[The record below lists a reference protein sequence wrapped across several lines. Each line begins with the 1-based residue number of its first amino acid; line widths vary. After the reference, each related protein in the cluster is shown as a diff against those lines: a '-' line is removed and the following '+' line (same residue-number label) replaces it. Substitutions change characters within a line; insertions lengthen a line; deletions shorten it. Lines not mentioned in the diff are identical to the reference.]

1 MVNNKF
7 GKYTFVIL
15 LLLILYISFLIV
27 KPLLPYIVLAFVL
40 GSAMYPLTKRFNERI
55 KNKTIVAF
63 IMILLVL
70 VILIL
75 PLSYTVG
82 NLINQASGV
91 YKSFDPQIIDE
102 ISDYLSG
109 VSGKEVDVS
118 AYLIKSISEI
128 RNYII
133 SSIPEFIESISGMVL
148 GLFVMFFTLFYIV
161 RDGETIKKSLSDLVP
176 LNDEYKTRLIED
188 IDKVT
193 RGVINGQVLTAVIQ
207 GIVGGLGFFIF
218 GVPNPIFWGFIMVIL
233 AIIPLLG
240 TAMIWVPAGI
250 IELMS
255 GNYVSGVGILLFGAI
270 IVGNL
275 DNLLRPRLIS
285 GKTKVHPVVILI
297 GFLGGLKLMGII
309 GFIVG
314 PVILAILLTL
324 IRFYNRDLKSF

>member
-1 MVNNKF
+1 MANNKF
-7 GKYTFVIL
+7 GKYTFVIF

-161 RDGETIKKSLSDLVP
+161 RDGETIKKSLSDLIP
-176 LNDEYKTRLIED
+176 LNDEYKTKVIEE

-240 TAMIWVPAGI
+240 TAMIWVPAGVI
-250 IELMS
+250 GLMS

-324 IRFYNRDLKSF
+324 IRFYNRDLK

>member
-1 MVNNKF
+1 MANNKF
-7 GKYTFVIL
+7 GKYTFVIF

-40 GSAMYPLTKRFNERI
+40 GSAMYPLTKGFNQRI

-109 VSGKEVDVS
+109 VSGKEVDVN

-240 TAMIWVPAGI
+240 TAMIWVPAGV

-324 IRFYNRDLKSF
+324 IRFYNRDLK

>member
-1 MVNNKF
+1 MANNKF
-7 GKYTFVIL
+7 GKYTFVIF

-161 RDGETIKKSLSDLVP
+161 RDGETIKKSLSDLIP
-176 LNDEYKTRLIED
+176 LNDEYKTKVIEE

-240 TAMIWVPAGI
+240 TAMIWVPAGVI
-250 IELMS
+250 GLMS

>member
-1 MVNNKF
+1 
-7 GKYTFVIL
+7 
-15 LLLILYISFLIV
+15 
-27 KPLLPYIVLAFVL
+27 
-40 GSAMYPLTKRFNERI
+40 
-55 KNKTIVAF
+55 
-63 IMILLVL
+63 
-70 VILIL
+70 
-75 PLSYTVG
+75 
-82 NLINQASGV
+82 
-91 YKSFDPQIIDE
+91 
-102 ISDYLSG
+102 
-109 VSGKEVDVS
+109 
-118 AYLIKSISEI
+118 
-128 RNYII
+128 
-133 SSIPEFIESISGMVL
+133 
-148 GLFVMFFTLFYIV
+148 MFFTLFYIV
-161 RDGETIKKSLSDLVP
+161 RDGETIKKSLSDLIP
-176 LNDEYKTRLIED
+176 LNDEYKTKVIEE

-240 TAMIWVPAGI
+240 TAMIWVPAGVI
-250 IELMS
+250 GLMS

>member
-161 RDGETIKKSLSDLVP
+161 RDGETIKKSLSDLIP
-176 LNDEYKTRLIED
+176 LNDEYKTKVIEE

-240 TAMIWVPAGI
+240 TAMIWVPAGV

-324 IRFYNRDLKSF
+324 IRFYNRDLK

>member
-1 MVNNKF
+1 MANNKF
-7 GKYTFVIL
+7 GKYTFVIF

>member
-40 GSAMYPLTKRFNERI
+40 GSAMYPLTKGFNQRI

-148 GLFVMFFTLFYIV
+148 
-161 RDGETIKKSLSDLVP
+161 
-176 LNDEYKTRLIED
+176 
-188 IDKVT
+188 
-193 RGVINGQVLTAVIQ
+193 
-207 GIVGGLGFFIF
+207 
-218 GVPNPIFWGFIMVIL
+218 
-233 AIIPLLG
+233 
-240 TAMIWVPAGI
+240 
-250 IELMS
+250 
-255 GNYVSGVGILLFGAI
+255 
-270 IVGNL
+270 
-275 DNLLRPRLIS
+275 
-285 GKTKVHPVVILI
+285 
-297 GFLGGLKLMGII
+297 
-309 GFIVG
+309 
-314 PVILAILLTL
+314 
-324 IRFYNRDLKSF
+324 

>member
-1 MVNNKF
+1 MANNKF
-7 GKYTFVIL
+7 GKYTFVIF

-40 GSAMYPLTKRFNERI
+40 GSAMYPLTKGFNQRI

-91 YKSFDPQIIDE
+91 YKSFDPQIIDK

-109 VSGKEVDVS
+109 VSGKEVDVN

>member
-1 MVNNKF
+1 MANNKF
-7 GKYTFVIL
+7 GKYTFVIF

-55 KNKTIVAF
+55 QNKTIVAI

-109 VSGKEVDVS
+109 VSGKEVDVG